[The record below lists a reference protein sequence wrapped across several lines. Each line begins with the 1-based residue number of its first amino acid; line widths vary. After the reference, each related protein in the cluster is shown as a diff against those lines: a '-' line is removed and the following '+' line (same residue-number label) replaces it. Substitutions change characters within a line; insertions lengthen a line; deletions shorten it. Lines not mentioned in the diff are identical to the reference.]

1 MFPLYKFWVKTF
13 ASVISTHYFSPQ
25 MNKTFVK
32 YLFSLVFLVLS
43 SSNQL
48 MARFHKEGDIVA
60 SSSNTNSTFHNT
72 LLESHQTAIFSVPVT
87 ERGEKVFFDAN
98 EKEVE
103 EDEATLASS
112 EHIQGGHAI
121 ASLFFSWYQNLI
133 QLRSPQFSSYSK
145 NLLQLSPN
153 KLFIVFGVF
162 RL

>member
-1 MFPLYKFWVKTF
+1 
-13 ASVISTHYFSPQ
+13 

-32 YLFSLVFLVLS
+32 YLFSLVILVLS
-43 SSNQL
+43 FTNQL
-48 MARFHKEGDIVA
+48 MARSHKDGDIIV
-60 SSSNTNSTFHNT
+60 SSSKSSSSFHNA
-72 LLESHQTAIFSVPVT
+72 LLEPHQSPIYTVPVS

-112 EHIQGGHAI
+112 EHIQGGNAI

-133 QLRSPQFSSYSK
+133 QLRSPQFSYYYK
-145 NLLQLSPN
+145 NLSQLSPN
-153 KLFIVFGVF
+153 KLFIVFRVI

>member
-1 MFPLYKFWVKTF
+1 
-13 ASVISTHYFSPQ
+13 
-25 MNKTFVK
+25 
-32 YLFSLVFLVLS
+32 
-43 SSNQL
+43 
-48 MARFHKEGDIVA
+48 
-60 SSSNTNSTFHNT
+60 
-72 LLESHQTAIFSVPVT
+72 
-87 ERGEKVFFDAN
+87 
-98 EKEVE
+98 VE

-112 EHIQGGHAI
+112 EHIQGGNAI

>member
-1 MFPLYKFWVKTF
+1 MFTLYKFWVKTF
-13 ASVISTHYFSPQ
+13 ASVISTHYFSHQ

-32 YLFSLVFLVLS
+32 YLLSLVFLVLS
-43 SSNQL
+43 FTNQL
-48 MARFHKEGDIVA
+48 MARSHKEGDIVA
-60 SSSNTNSTFHNT
+60 SFSNTNSTFHNT

-112 EHIQGGHAI
+112 EHIQAGNAI